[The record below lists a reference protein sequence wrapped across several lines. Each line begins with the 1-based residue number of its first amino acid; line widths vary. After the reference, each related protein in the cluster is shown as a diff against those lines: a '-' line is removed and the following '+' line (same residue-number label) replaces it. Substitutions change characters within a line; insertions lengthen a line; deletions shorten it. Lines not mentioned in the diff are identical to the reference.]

1 MEDQAIIRLFLDRS
15 GDAIEKLSR
24 KYGRLLHGIAANFL
38 SDSRDIQECVNDT
51 YLAVWNTIPPENPNP
66 LSSYICRILR
76 NIALKRRRSNTAQCR
91 NNAYERSL
99 DELAECIP
107 DTALEDAIR
116 SRELGRSINRFLDT
130 LPKESR
136 IIFLRRYWF
145 GDSVKNIA
153 ALTGIK
159 ENAVSV
165 RLSRTRNA
173 LAQHLNK
180 EGYSL

>member
-1 MEDQAIIRLFLDRS
+1 MDDQSIIRSFFDRS
-15 GDAIEKLSR
+15 GDAIERLSG
-24 KYGRLLHGIAANFL
+24 KYGRLLYVIASNILA
-38 SDSRDIQECVNDT
+38 DPRDIQECVNDT

-76 NIALKRRRSNTAQCR
+76 NTALKRLRSNAAQCR
-91 NNAYERSL
+91 NSAYDLSL
-99 DELAECIP
+99 DELASCIP
-107 DTALEDAIR
+107 DTALEDAFR

-130 LPKESR
+130 LSKESR

-165 RLSRTRNA
+165 RLSRIRSA